1 MAAGV
6 AGSWESAMGEGP
18 ARELVEPKDP
28 GFEHLYLAHYA
39 RVVSVV
45 FRLTLNRIEAEE
57 IANEVFWKLYCQ
69 PLLPSPDGNVA
80 GWLYRAATN
89 LGIDALRKAARRRNY
104 EHEAA
109 RAALELRS
117 ATSPLERL
125 LREEKRWRVRQVL
138 ARLKPVQAQ
147 ALILRAS
154 GLSYAEVAEAVKVK
168 RVSVGTLLLRAEEA
182 FRQCY
187 RKLYGE
193 EEV

>member
-6 AGSWESAMGEGP
+6 AGGWESAMSGGP
-18 ARELVEPKDP
+18 ARELVEPNDSA
-28 GFEHLYLAHYA
+28 FEHLYLAHCA
-39 RVVSVV
+39 RVVSVL
-45 FRLTLNRIEAEE
+45 FRLTLNRTEAEE
-57 IANEVFWKLYCQ
+57 IANEVFWKLYRQ

-80 GWLYRAATN
+80 GWLFRAATN
-89 LGIDALRKAARRRNY
+89 LGIDALRRAARRRDY
-104 EHEAA
+104 EQQAA
-109 RAALELRS
+109 RAALKLRS
-117 ATSPLERL
+117 ADSPLEGL
-125 LREEKRWRVRQVL
+125 LREEKRRQVRQVL

-154 GLSYAEVAEAVKVK
+154 GFSYREVAEAVNVK

-187 RKLYGE
+187 RKLHGE